1 MPYNSQNSFV
11 CASCQQ
17 YNGFEDDGDYNKDIT
32 EQHHSR
38 LNSPND
44 TYCQKTYLRLPA
56 INGFCDTCNRNQEM
70 KVIQLANFKAR
81 CEAKYDEEIEE
92 YRQKIEDSYQL
103 CQQCQRHLN
112 KTLNRVKTKL
122 IGSKISQIISKDFQ
136 SVNQKTSPKDRK
148 IFTKITI
155 LLIFVLSVVNLVRET
170 GISLDFIRR
179 ALENQ
184 FLMNIYYHF
193 AALRLTV
200 VDLFGLSWLKQLD
213 IHKFIDTNTDSVAVS
228 AVILNFL
235 TVGSQKLVR
244 FHIVASLLLWSM
256 KMMLSEIAI
265 DPSYILAVKGSIAGI
280 LVIISLHM
288 LVKSGK
294 TVKPTLDQSG
304 TSFRKIHSEIIDDSE
319 DECDISG
326 SISNFDVRSS
336 KYSPSVCNNMS
347 RMLVKPAA
355 TFPLVNKMLHN
366 STLVRNRTDAIDTSV
381 VGSKSVRNFDN
392 LSNRSYSVR
401 QEVTAADRNQVQKD
415 INKLNIS
422 GSLLGSTSTLKDI
435 SLNQTLN
442 PFSLENSRCG
452 SPTPSINS
460 VFSGSYRSQA
470 ISPPRLEPSFAGEA
484 SWVAGGYWSSPQK
497 RCPEVHSFNKTA
509 ELSRSSS
516 QSSGLGTIGSEKN
529 SRENSVGHEEFSVFS
544 EPVRRRNI
552 FEKRT
557 DTKSLFGQSFAQPQR
572 NNFFLNNTTNNH
584 LNAANSFRQYRES
597 NASFFK

>member
-1 MPYNSQNSFV
+1 MPYNNQNSFV

-17 YNGFEDDGDYNKDIT
+17 YNGFEDDGDYNREIA
-32 EQHHSR
+32 EQHHSK

-44 TYCQKTYLRLPA
+44 TYCQKSYLRLPA

-122 IGSKISQIISKDFQ
+122 IGSKISQIISKGFQ
-136 SVNQKTSPKDRK
+136 SVNQKTSSKDNK
-148 IFTKITI
+148 FFSKITM
-155 LLIFVLSVVNLVRET
+155 LFIFVLSVVNLVRET
-170 GISLDFIRR
+170 EINVDFIHR
-179 ALENQ
+179 ALDNQ
-184 FLMNIYYHF
+184 FLMNFYYHF

-200 VDLFGLSWLKQLD
+200 ADLFGLGWLKQLD
-213 IHKFIDTNTDSVAVS
+213 VNTFMVVTDSVALA
-228 AVILNFL
+228 AVVLNFL
-235 TVGSQKLVR
+235 IVSGQKHVR
-244 FHIVASLLLWSM
+244 FHIVSSLLLWSI

-265 DPSYILAVKGSIAGI
+265 DPSYIFAVKGSIAGI
-280 LVIISLHM
+280 LVIISLLM
-288 LVKSGK
+288 VVKSGK
-294 TVKPTLDQSG
+294 KVNLTLDQSG
-304 TSFRKIHSEIIDDSE
+304 TSFRKIHSEIIDESE

-326 SISNFDVRSS
+326 SISNFDARST
-336 KYSPSVCNNMS
+336 KYSPSVSTNVS
-347 RMLVKPAA
+347 RMLIKPAA
-355 TFPLVNKMLHN
+355 TFPLVNKTLHN
-366 STLVRNRTDAIDTSV
+366 STLVRNGTGDMYSHIDS
-381 VGSKSVRNFDN
+381 SSIRNFDT
-392 LSNRSYSVR
+392 LSNRSYCVR
-401 QEVTAADRNQVQKD
+401 QEVTAADRSQVQKD

-422 GSLLGSTSTLKDI
+422 GSLLGSTSTLKDT

-442 PFSLENSRCG
+442 PFSLDNSRCG

-460 VFSGSYRSQA
+460 VFSGSFRSQA
-470 ISPPRLEPSFAGEA
+470 ISPPRLEPTFAGEA

-497 RCPEVHSFNKTA
+497 RCLEVRSFNKTT

-529 SRENSVGHEEFSVFS
+529 SRENSVGHEEFSIFS
-544 EPVRRRNI
+544 EPIRRRNI
-552 FEKRT
+552 FEKRME
-557 DTKSLFGQSFAQPQR
+557 TKPLFGESFAQPQR